1 VTNDD
6 VTLRGAGDD
15 FTTIEDDLT
24 VTGTDVRLRGI
35 EVVGTTTVNGDGSTI
50 NQLTVTANSPGDLVI
65 SANNVGVSN
74 ADIDGALDT
83 GGSDGT
89 VRVSDSSFTST
100 SGTDGTVEFTYDG
113 EAATVLTDSVD
124 LTGLDGSSDDVNWE
138 DDDRFVLMPGTYD
151 NGGTITIDD
160 ADTTVTTPSN
170 VAAGEVTISADD
182 GQTVIKV
189 NANGVTIDGVT
200 TKASLGSGDSTNPR
214 ALDVDSD
221 DVSITNAVIVGDDA
235 EYTPNTGKYI
245 QGITLDGASGTVVEN
260 VAFEGETSD
269 GIQVRQ
275 GANNVEIRDNT
286 FDGSD
291 TATDEQIAINLGGSD
306 STAAAGN
313 NIQVVGNEMNDYG
326 TALYVNDDS
335 LDGLEFE
342 SNTVVDAAG
351 YDVNGAGLAVVEVN
365 AIDMAPTT
373 FAENTFEADGDIY
386 VNDDSDTLDLA
397 DIQAN
402 NAFDPSAA
410 VFEDASQIRVVEEGS
425 FALAT
430 AVETGTDRPGDVV
443 SEFEAAV
450 DNPDAVSKV
459 NLSGLETFEYQEDG
473 NRALLLVPQDGANST
488 LGDHADFRFVDAPDE
503 SDVEGETFTISEF
516 SEESTGYFVINENAG
531 WADGGDNGFTEDDVG
546 EYTIEITD
554 GNDVGYK
561 IQFEIT
567 EGFSTEE

>member
-1 VTNDD
+1 
-6 VTLRGAGDD
+6 
-15 FTTIEDDLT
+15 
-24 VTGTDVRLRGI
+24 
-35 EVVGTTTVNGDGSTI
+35 
-50 NQLTVTANSPGDLVI
+50 
-65 SANNVGVSN
+65 
-74 ADIDGALDT
+74 
-83 GGSDGT
+83 
-89 VRVSDSSFTST
+89 
-100 SGTDGTVEFTYDG
+100 
-113 EAATVLTDSVD
+113 
-124 LTGLDGSSDDVNWE
+124 
-138 DDDRFVLMPGTYD
+138 
-151 NGGTITIDD
+151 
-160 ADTTVTTPSN
+160 
-170 VAAGEVTISADD
+170 VTISADD

-235 EYTPNTGKYI
+235 EYTPDSDDYI

-275 GANNVEIRDNT
+275 EADNVEIRDNT

-291 TATDEQIAINLGGSD
+291 TATDEQIAINLGGSE
-306 STAAAGN
+306 SNAAAGN

-351 YDVNGAGLAVVEVN
+351 YDVSGVGLAVVEVN
-365 AIDMAPTT
+365 AIDTAPTT

-386 VNDDSDTLDLA
+386 VNDHSGTLDLA

-488 LGDHADFRFVDAPDE
+488 LGDHADFRFVYAPDE

-516 SEESTGYFVINENAG
+516 SKESTGYFVINENAG